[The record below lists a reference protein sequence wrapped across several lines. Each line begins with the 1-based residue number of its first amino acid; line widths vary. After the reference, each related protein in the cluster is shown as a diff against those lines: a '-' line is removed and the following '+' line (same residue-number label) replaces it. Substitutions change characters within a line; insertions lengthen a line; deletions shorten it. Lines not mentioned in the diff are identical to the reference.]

1 MIRLPQ
7 VDPDGVVYRINLWS
21 DFTGGIPVLVN
32 VPARTDLN
40 GQAIEAEVIG
50 LANRLA
56 EQLQVGVTSILR
68 HESTSAE
75 LQLAQPEPS

>member
-21 DFTGGIPVLVN
+21 DFTGGVPVLVN
-32 VPARTDLN
+32 VPARTDLDS
-40 GQAIEAEVIG
+40 QAIETEVIA
-50 LANRLA
+50 LANRLT
-56 EQLQVGVTSILR
+56 EQLQVGVTNILR

-75 LQLAQPEPS
+75 LQLTQPETP